1 MSHDTSQHVTS
12 FLTVL
17 SSEIGHVTQVTRYLY
32 IYIYIIIIIIIIINS
47 NIINNNNIIIIIFII
62 INL

>member
-32 IYIYIIIIIIIIINS
+32 IYIYIYIIIIIINS

>member
-32 IYIYIIIIIIIIINS
+32 IYIYIYIYYYYYYYY
-47 NIINNNNIIIIIFII
+47 
-62 INL
+62 